1 MDSLELLN
9 EFEKILTSDVELK
22 DYYADSLSWIAARK
36 ADWRDDKIRVGV
48 IGVTSSGK
56 STLLN
61 VIMGREI
68 LPCAVVPS
76 TGQIIS
82 CSAGTELSA
91 TVKFNDGTTKVIE
104 GNELTQESLMEYS
117 DQRRNPYNTKNVN
130 CIELKT
136 PYFQMGNR
144 VVLIDSP
151 GLDAYGMEAAER
163 MTLETL
169 IPTLDACI
177 FVTTM
182 KSNNDKKVAEVL
194 TAVARYNCPLLIVQN
209 MLDTL
214 KPSPRGDKSREQ
226 KAKEN
231 YQRLEKLIEN
241 SEIRDKER
249 VKIVQMSAEN
259 ARKWLLAKSEK
270 EKDSATK
277 KKYQASQY
285 DIFIRIMKD
294 FLEQQVLGNSGQPK
308 QDSVEEYISRLI
320 EDLRPYCMRNR
331 AKLDDEFRY
340 TSLREEMTA
349 FGNKIENDYKEIAK
363 SYSKSSKELRAEIQS
378 TGFSYNIDSY
388 IKKTNKIVNQVGT
401 SILEIIRTGND
412 YLFSVA
418 DKLNIPLRNL
428 LRDPDWVYYRDIELE
443 RGSISGGRKS
453 SGLMSIF
460 GKLKGNSSKG
470 GSSND
475 GNVPGGF
482 SKNDIDANRRKIIMR
497 LGEALYKYDEEFERW
512 HMSAKSAIEKLLSS
526 IDVAEKAYNAR
537 LSAEL
542 QKGKLLKVYDGL
554 EQLLQRSAEANSLGA
569 HSELYFG
576 EMPETVDMSTSEVHV
591 SPVSSE
597 VIRMSTNAV
606 RRQHNEILKQ
616 FIIKERLMDATPV
629 VIGWD
634 PSSVDELMWQ
644 LGVKDAMVM
653 DLSKH
658 EYRDLPIPGKRCF
671 FILVNAIQFGAA
683 QKQIYDLGLEKSLTE
698 DDFVFWVLQDAEEL
712 INGDN
717 LVEGLK
723 CMLELKKNPEYRF
736 KSIIWLIHNN
746 PVYNIVFLEHQYQ
759 ASNLLRDD
767 NLFLRQI
774 KEKYGVYCDDTV
786 MEAIN
791 EMIKRVH
798 V

>member
-1 MDSLELLN
+1 MDGLELLN
-9 EFEKILTSDVELK
+9 EFEAILTSDVELQ

-82 CSAGTELSA
+82 CSAGNELSA
-91 TVKFNDGTTKVIE
+91 TVKFNDGTTKVI
-104 GNELTQESLMEYS
+104 GADELTQETLMEYS
-117 DQRRNPYNTKNVN
+117 DQRKNPYNIKNVN

-163 MTLETL
+163 ITLETL
-169 IPTLDACI
+169 VPTLDACI

-182 KSNNDKKVAEVL
+182 KANNDKKVAEVL
-194 TAVARYNCPLLIVQN
+194 TAVARYDCPLLIVQN

-214 KPSPRGDKSREQ
+214 RPSPRGNKSREQ
-226 KAKEN
+226 QAREH
-231 YQRLEKLIEN
+231 YQRLEKIVEN
-241 SEIRDKER
+241 SEIIDKER

-259 ARKWLLAKSEK
+259 ARKWLLAKSES
-270 EKDSATK
+270 EKNPAVK
-277 KKYQASQY
+277 KQYVASQY
-285 DIFIRIMKD
+285 EIFIRIMKD
-294 FLEQQVLGNSGQPK
+294 FLEQQVLGNGGKPK
-308 QDSVEEYISRLI
+308 HDSIEEYINRLI

-331 AKLDDEFRY
+331 AKLDDAFRY
-340 TSLREEMTA
+340 SSLKEEVEA
-349 FGNKIENDYKEIAK
+349 FRDKIEADYKEIAK
-363 SYSKSSKELRAEIQS
+363 DYSKSSKELRAEIQS

-401 SILEIIRTGND
+401 SILDVIKSGND
-412 YLFSVA
+412 YLFQVA
-418 DKLNIPLRNL
+418 AKINIPVKGL
-428 LRDPDWVYYRDIELE
+428 LRDPDWIYYRDIEAE
-443 RGSISGGRKS
+443 RGSISGGKKS
-453 SGLMSIF
+453 SGIGGIF
-460 GKLKGNSSKG
+460 GRLK
-470 GSSND
+470 
-475 GNVPGGF
+475 GGF
-482 SKNDIDANRRKIIMR
+482 SKNNNSAGGLSNSEIDVNRRKIVMR

-512 HMSAKSAIEKLLSS
+512 LVSAKSAINKILNS
-526 IDVAEKAYNAR
+526 IDMAERAYNAR
-537 LSAEL
+537 MSAEV
-542 QKGKLLKVYDGL
+542 QKSKLVNVYDGL
-554 EQLLQRSAEANSLGA
+554 EQLMQRIAETNSLGA
-569 HSELYFG
+569 HSKLYFD
-576 EMPETVDMSTSEVHV
+576 EMPESVDMSTSAVNV

-597 VIRMSTNAV
+597 VIRMSTSAV
-606 RRQHNEILKQ
+606 KRQHNEILRQ
-616 FIIKERLMDATPV
+616 FIMKENLTDATPV

-634 PSSVDELMWQ
+634 EASVDELIWQ

-671 FILVNAIQFGAA
+671 FVLVNAIQFGAA
-683 QKQIYDLGLEKSLTE
+683 QKQIYDLELEKSLTE
-698 DDFVFWVLQDAEEL
+698 DDFVFWVLQDAQEL
-712 INGDN
+712 INSDN
-717 LVEGLK
+717 LVEGLR
-723 CMLELKKNPEYRF
+723 CMLELKKNREYRF
-736 KSIIWLIHNN
+736 KSIIWLIHPN

-759 ASNLLRDD
+759 ALNLLRDD
-767 NLFLRQI
+767 NVFLRQI
-774 KEKYGVYCDDTV
+774 KERYGVYCDDAV

-791 EMIKRVH
+791 EIIKRVH